1 MRLACILISLCSYCW
16 VLRVSFYILDN
27 SPLLDR
33 SYNFF
38 LQICGLSP
46 YSLVISFCRVQK
58 FKISMN
64 FTLPI
69 ISFIV
74 WSFSYPKSYSISL
87 MLSSHFI
94 VLNFIF
100 RVYDSFWV
108 KFCEEWK
115 LCLDSFFCRWMSD
128 FFSTIC
134 WKDYLAPLY
143 CLCMVFAPLSN
154 TSSLYLCGST
164 SGLSNLLHWLICLFF
179 CQYHTVLIILSLKVG
194 YCHLPIL
201 IFSFNILLATLGPL
215 LSK

>member
-1 MRLACILISLCSYCW
+1 MCSYCW
-16 VLRVSFYILDN
+16 VLRVYFYILDN

-46 YSLVISFCRVQK
+46 HSLVICFCRVQK

-64 FTLPI
+64 STLPI
-69 ISFIV
+69 ISFIDLDFGV
-74 WSFSYPKSYSISL
+74 LSKKSIPYPKSYRTFL

-94 VLNFIF
+94 VLHFIF

-108 KFCEEWK
+108 RFCEEWK
-115 LCLDSFFCRWMSD
+115 FCLDSFSCRWMSY

-134 WKDYLAPLY
+134 WKDYFAPLY
-143 CLCMVFAPLSN
+143 CLCKVFAPLSN
-154 TSSLYLCGST
+154 TDSLYLCGST
-164 SGLSNLLHWLICLFF
+164 SGLCNLLHWLICLFF
-179 CQYHTVLIILSLKVG
+179 CQYHTVLIIPTLKVG

-201 IFSFNILLATLGPL
+201 NFSFNILLATLGPL